1 MNAFMFIIFD
11 HFKTKAVGDPY
22 LADGSNNPEYIPPKT
37 KRMTTPKIVLDDTKL
52 SKGNVG
58 VSIEEFLTTNFSSK
72 SNKDWDTNTS
82 EYHTSTI
89 RDILRHNGFNIS
101 TKLLSQK
108 MGILKLG
115 DYDPKHLNINNV
127 RAGGYSKLYIN
138 PAIISKDE

>member
-37 KRMTTPKIVLDDTKL
+37 KRMTTPTIVLNDTKL

-58 VSIEEFLTTNFSSK
+58 VSIEEFLTKNFSSK
-72 SNKDWDTNTS
+72 SNDTWDTNINC
-82 EYHTSTI
+82 YHTTTI
-89 RDILRHNGFNIS
+89 RSILKHNGYNIS

-108 MGILKLG
+108 MDILNLG
-115 DYDPKHLNINNV
+115 DYDPKNINVDNK
-127 RAGGYSKLYIN
+127 RAGGYKSLYIN
-138 PAIISKDE
+138 PDILPKDE